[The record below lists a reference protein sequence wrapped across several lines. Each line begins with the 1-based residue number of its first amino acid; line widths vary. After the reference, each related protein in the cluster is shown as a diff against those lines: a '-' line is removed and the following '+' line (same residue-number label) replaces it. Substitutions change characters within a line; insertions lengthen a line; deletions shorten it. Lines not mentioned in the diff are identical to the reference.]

1 MPEVFF
7 RQMKLKTKKLNERV
21 GISITERRGRWR
33 VKLGI
38 KVTGDKP
45 IDRLVESEE
54 VACELVEYYL
64 KARTNRTQAAYTL
77 DDNQL
82 EDAFKA
88 FELLKEKSDLSL
100 TEIARKYL
108 ESLPASKSIT
118 VEKLTDLY
126 YKLKSKQGLSPNYLN
141 SLRYF
146 SRPLSA
152 HLGSFSV
159 HEVQAHHLEDYLED
173 VHGLMKPKTY
183 NNHLGYIKGLWAI
196 ASKRKMIVE
205 DVTEHLEKR
214 KTVDQAIGILKPHE
228 IQALIEQAQEHDP
241 ELVILLALQAF
252 AGLRRSEACGL
263 TWDDIQED
271 AIVIQGTISK
281 TGARRVVP
289 ILPPLKSLLESYQGM
304 HKDSLIYTAQIN
316 NLQRRRARLVK
327 RAGITWKHNALRH
340 SFVSYRLADLQDD
353 NQVALEA
360 GHSVSI
366 LHRHY
371 KQLVTNKKDIV
382 RYWELF
388 TPEDNT
394 HSLKKCL

>member
-1 MPEVFF
+1 
-7 RQMKLKTKKLNERV
+7 MKARTQKLNERV
-21 GISITERRGRWR
+21 GISITSRRGRWR
-33 VKLGI
+33 VKLGKKI
-38 KVTGDKP
+38 TGTDPVDK
-45 IDRLVESEE
+45 LVESEE

-77 DDNQL
+77 DDTQL

-88 FELLKEKSDLSL
+88 FELLNGKSDLSL

-108 ESLPASKSIT
+108 DSLPGSKSIT
-118 VEKLTDLY
+118 VEKLTELY
-126 YKLKSKQGLSPNYLN
+126 YKLKSKQGLSTNYLN

-146 SRPLSA
+146 SRPLCA

-183 NNHLGYIKGLWAI
+183 NNHLGYIKGLWAL
-196 ASKRKMIVE
+196 AAKRKMVVE

-228 IQALIEQAQEHDP
+228 IQSLIEQAQQHDP

-263 TWDDIQED
+263 TWGDILDD

-289 ILPPLKSLLESYQGM
+289 VLPPLKALLEQHQGM

-340 SFVSYRLADLQDD
+340 SFVSYRLAALQDD

-371 KQLVTNKKDIV
+371 KQLVTNKKDIT
-382 RYWELF
+382 RYWQLF
-388 TPEDNT
+388 TTDNP
-394 HSLKKCL
+394 SVSIKSA

>member
-1 MPEVFF
+1 
-7 RQMKLKTKKLNERV
+7 MKLKTKKLNERV
-21 GISITERRGRWR
+21 GVSITERRDRWR
-33 VKLGI
+33 VKLGLKI
-38 KVTGDKP
+38 TGDKP
-45 IDRLVESEE
+45 IDRLVESED

-88 FELLKEKSDLSL
+88 FELLKEKSDISL

-108 ESLPASKSIT
+108 GSLPSSKSIT

-126 YKLKSKQGLSPNYLN
+126 YKLKSKQGLSTNYLN

-146 SRPLSA
+146 SRPLTA
-152 HLGSFSV
+152 RLGSFSV

-183 NNHLGYIKGLWAI
+183 NNHLGYIKGLWAL
-196 ASKRKMIVE
+196 ATKRKMIVE

-214 KTVDQAIGILKPHE
+214 KTVDQSIGILKPHE
-228 IQALIEQAQEHDP
+228 IQAL
-241 ELVILLALQAF
+241 
-252 AGLRRSEACGL
+252 
-263 TWDDIQED
+263 
-271 AIVIQGTISK
+271 
-281 TGARRVVP
+281 
-289 ILPPLKSLLESYQGM
+289 LKNYQGM

-371 KQLVTNKKDIV
+371 KQLVTNKKDTT

-388 TPEDNT
+388 TAEN
-394 HSLKKCL
+394 SSVSIKSA